1 MDSPKH
7 LIHGHHA
14 AFLML
19 VDMAVEHPSA
29 ALVRLPI
36 ARAYAMSAQVAK
48 ARAQYQDFLTSWKE
62 ADTEIPILRQAK
74 RVYAKLPMVPASSGW
89 PSGPWNAPTWR
100 GKTFHGWSGKTLHC
114 RFLTRACP
122 ALSLYG
128 R

>member
-1 MDSPKH
+1 MDSRKH

-14 AFLML
+14 AFHML

-29 ALVRLPI
+29 ARLQI
-36 ARAYAMSAQVAK
+36 ARAYATSAQVAK
-48 ARAQYQDFLTSWKE
+48 ARAQDFLTSWKE

-74 RVYAKLPMVPASSGW
+74 REYAKLPKSNGSGW
-89 PSGPWNAPTWR
+89 PSGPWNAPTWH